1 VEVARLALVGRETEL
16 IDLQLLR
23 FGADNRFLPSGRTE
37 RCAVVLGGVVEAIV
51 GGGLLGA
58 VGGRDDV
65 FDGLGEAVYVP
76 PDVEL
81 VLGTQAPAVV
91 ALVGAPL
98 DGRTPGR
105 PRVIRPPD
113 QRVAEAGSGNWSR
126 TIRTILGPGDDAG
139 RLMVGETIN
148 PSGNWSSYPPHK
160 HDRQAPP
167 KEVALEEVYF
177 YRLRPKD
184 GFAVQIIY
192 GEGQERAL
200 VVHDGDAVAIPSGYH
215 PVVAAPGYE
224 LYYLWVMGMS
234 GLVDCVRLGQRA
246 PRGGEGNMTPG
257 CALSRVRAYCAG
269 DGSPP

>member
-1 VEVARLALVGRETEL
+1 VEIARLALVGRETEL

-23 FGADNRFLPSGRTE
+23 FGADDRFLSSDRTE
-37 RCAVVLGGVVEAIV
+37 RCAVVLSGVVEATV
-51 GGGLLGA
+51 GEGSLGI

-98 DGRTPGR
+98 DGRTPGQ
-105 PRVIRPPD
+105 PRVIRAPD
-113 QRVAEAGSGNWSR
+113 QRVVEAGRGNWSR
-126 TIRTILGPGDDAG
+126 MIRTILGPRDDAG
-139 RLMVGETIN
+139 RLIVGETIN

-167 KEVALEEVYF
+167 EEVALEEVYF
-177 YRLRPKD
+177 YRLRPKG
-184 GFAVQIIY
+184 GFGVQIIY

-200 VVHDGDAVAIPSGYH
+200 LVHDSDAVVIPSGYH

-224 LYYLWVMGMS
+224 LYYLWVM
-234 GLVDCVRLGQRA
+234 A
-246 PRGGEGNMTPG
+246 GEGR
-257 CALSRVRAYCAG
+257 ALGPYFDPQHAWVQTEDA
-269 DGSPP
+269 